1 MGEDLRKCNIK
12 FRELVEQLKRKRS
25 INKDEE
31 SLAYFFFLAGYQ
43 EGSGMTQAI
52 C

>member
-1 MGEDLRKCNIK
+1 MGEDLRNCNVK
-12 FRELVEQLKRKRS
+12 FRGLVEQLKRKRS
-25 INKDEE
+25 ISKEEE
-31 SLAYFFFLAGYQ
+31 SLVYLFFLAGYQ